1 MLIKETNSDNKKAQ
15 LFVVSII
22 MGKKKRHC
30 KLIRVLHSCWLP
42 DTAFRPSHPPLPSSA
57 VSKGTMEMLPCWVV
71 VHGRKHGIG
80 HCRAVSSS
88 MMEKLGF
95 HLAGL
100 PVGDSLR
107 KGEAREG
114 MNVHVLE
121 GFSLLDG

>member
-22 MGKKKRHC
+22 IGEKRLC

-42 DTAFRPSHPPLPSSA
+42 DTAFCPSHPPLPSSS
-57 VSKGTMEMLPCWVV
+57 VSKGTMEMFPCSMV
-71 VHGRKHGIG
+71 VHDRKHGTG
-80 HCRAVSSS
+80 HCRAILGS
-88 MMEKLGF
+88 MIEKLRF
-95 HLAGL
+95 QLARL

-107 KGEAREG
+107 KGEVREG

>member
-1 MLIKETNSDNKKAQ
+1 M
-15 LFVVSII
+15 VVYN
-22 MGKKKRHC
+22 
-30 KLIRVLHSCWLP
+30 
-42 DTAFRPSHPPLPSSA
+42 
-57 VSKGTMEMLPCWVV
+57 
-71 VHGRKHGIG
+71 RKHGIG

-95 HLAGL
+95 HLARL
-100 PVGDSLR
+100 PVSDSLR